1 MAAPGVKQHPLGENP
16 SDNQAT
22 HIHDIREDGTAVNL
36 QHLKVAVQLSLGSI
50 ADEQE
55 EAVADTVAD
64 HWVSNCYHYPGLGAD
79 SGGLHSPASTDL
91 QVAMAENVGRSDGG
105 TTLNQ

>member
-64 HWVSNCYHYPGLGAD
+64 RWVSSCYRYPGLGAET
-79 SGGLHSPASTDL
+79 GGLHSPAPTDS
-91 QVAMAENVGRSDGG
+91 QVAVAENVGRPDEE
-105 TTLNQ
+105 TTLIQ